1 MTIVRRVI
9 GPETALM
16 GGLSRLLID
25 SVQGGA
31 SVGFLAPVDPS
42 TAIRYWEGVVS
53 SLGPGLALWIALHH
67 GEVVGSVQLSLC
79 QKENGL
85 HRAEVQKLLVLS
97 AFRGRGIASRLMAE
111 IESFSRLQ
119 GRTLLVLDTQAGSD
133 AETVY
138 RHFDW
143 QRLGEIPG
151 YAKSPDGAL
160 HATAYYFKQL
170 QPLRKGG
177 LPEG

>member
-16 GGLSRLLID
+16 SGLSRLLID

-31 SVGFLAPVDPS
+31 SVGFLAPILPA
-42 TAIRYWEGVVS
+42 TAARYWESVLS
-53 SLGPGLALWIALHH
+53 SLGPGLALWVAEDH

-85 HRAEVQKLLVLS
+85 HRGEVQKLLVFS
-97 AFRGRGIASRLMAE
+97 AFRGKGIASRLMAE
-111 IESFSRLQ
+111 LESFSRLQ
-119 GRTLLVLDTQAGSD
+119 GLTLLVLDTLAGSD
-133 AETVY
+133 AEAVY
-138 RHFDW
+138 RHLRW

-151 YAKSPDGAL
+151 YAKAPDGTL

-170 QPLRKGG
+170 QP
-177 LPEG
+177 